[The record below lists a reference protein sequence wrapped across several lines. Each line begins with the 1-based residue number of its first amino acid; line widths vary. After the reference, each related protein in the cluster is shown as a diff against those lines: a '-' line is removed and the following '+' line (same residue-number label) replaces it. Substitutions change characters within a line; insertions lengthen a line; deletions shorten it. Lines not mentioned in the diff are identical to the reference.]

1 MLTRT
6 TRLQLVAFAVIAVV
20 VLAYTGFH
28 YANLGRLFGL
38 RGYYTVQL
46 ELSNTGGLFPNGD
59 VTYRGVSVGRVSTL
73 QLTPTG
79 VIADLN
85 ISSSAPP
92 IPSRLHAVVADLSA
106 VGEEYVDLRPLTS
119 QGPYLAQGSV
129 IPRQATTIPL
139 PVTSLLTS
147 VNTLATSLPLAS
159 LRVVLNELAT
169 GFADQGVNIQALID
183 GQSKLVRAA
192 NSTISQSITLT
203 EDSQTVLATQNAE
216 SAAFTS
222 FAHDIRLFAGQLAA
236 SDSDL
241 RRLAANGTGAATQTA
256 GLITDISPSLG
267 ALIANLLTTSQVTL
281 TRGSN
286 LNELLSALPAAIA
299 AGSTVITTNGAK
311 FGVALTFFNP
321 LPCTAGYQGTKIR
334 NGLDT
339 SPAPPL
345 NTNARCTEPPSTGIN
360 VRGSANAPP
369 GGGVPPAAA
378 PGIAGLLGLTP

>member
-20 VLAYTGFH
+20 VLAYTAFH
-28 YANLGRLFGL
+28 YASLGRAIGL
-38 RGYYTVQL
+38 RGYYTVQM
-46 ELSNTGGLFPNGD
+46 ELSNAGGIFPNGD
-59 VTYRGVSVGRVSTL
+59 VTYRGVSVGRVGGL
-73 QLTPTG
+73 RLTPDG
-79 VIADLN
+79 VVADLN

-92 IPSRLHAVVADLSA
+92 IPARLHAVVADLSA
-106 VGEEYVDLRPLTS
+106 VGEEYVDLRPLTTEA
-119 QGPYLAQGSV
+119 PYLAEGSV
-129 IPRQATTIPL
+129 IPREATTIPL

-169 GFADQGVNIQALID
+169 AFADQGVNIQALID
-183 GQSKLVRAA
+183 GQNKLVRAA
-192 NSTISQSITLT
+192 NSTVSQSITLT
-203 EDSQTVLATQNAE
+203 EDSQVVLATQNAE
-216 SAAFTS
+216 SAAFIS

-241 RRLAANGTGAATQTA
+241 RRLVANGPGAATQVA

-267 ALIANLLTTSQVTL
+267 ALIANLLTTSQITL
-281 TRGSN
+281 TRGAN

-299 AGSTVITTNGAK
+299 AGSTVITTKGAR

-339 SPAPPL
+339 SPGPPL
-345 NTNARCTEPPSTGIN
+345 NTNAKCTSPPSTGIN

-378 PGIAGLLGLTP
+378 SGIAGLLGLTP